1 MSRTEAHRQSRLP
14 ARSTRMRPHV
24 SCGSSSHA
32 ANPLRE
38 ESPVRP
44 PKWSL
49 ATCGEPLVVI
59 EPTHKVLILTLDPA
73 PPNRADEES
82 GMRERGT
89 RTKDNSGPTLQIT
102 RKGNRAEG
110 PYTHN
115 TITDTSHL
123 LVSARTHER
132 DWRYTTSTRHLH
144 FATLQR
150 PLASASDWVV
160 LPKRF

>member
-1 MSRTEAHRQSRLP
+1 M
-14 ARSTRMRPHV
+14 
-24 SCGSSSHA
+24 
-32 ANPLRE
+32 
-38 ESPVRP
+38 
-44 PKWSL
+44 
-49 ATCGEPLVVI
+49 VI
-59 EPTHKVLILTLDPA
+59 EPTHEVLDLTLDPA

-82 GMRERGT
+82 GIRERGT

-132 DWRYTTSTRHLH
+132 DWCYTTLPRHLH
-144 FATLQR
+144 FATLQ
-150 PLASASDWVV
+150 DH
-160 LPKRF
+160 

>member
-1 MSRTEAHRQSRLP
+1 MITEPIYNISD
-14 ARSTRMRPHV
+14 
-24 SCGSSSHA
+24 
-32 ANPLRE
+32 
-38 ESPVRP
+38 
-44 PKWSL
+44 
-49 ATCGEPLVVI
+49 
-59 EPTHKVLILTLDPA
+59 LTLDPA

-82 GMRERGT
+82 GIRERGT

-132 DWRYTTSTRHLH
+132 DRRYAISPRHLH
-144 FATLQR
+144 FATLHH
-150 PLASASDWVV
+150 PLQPMA
-160 LPKRF
+160 